1 MYNNYGFPY
10 SMPTATQPYGV
21 PMFPQSAPTAPQP
34 TAPQAPQGNAIT
46 NKIYVTGIEGAR
58 QYQLPNGSD
67 YILLDNDKAMIY
79 RKTVDATGKMDVQA
93 FDIVPH
99 KEPVEHYSSEYALK
113 SDLDALRKE
122 LETLKGNTTE

>member
-21 PMFPQSAPTAPQP
+21 PMFPQAPSAPQQTPNTSP
-34 TAPQAPQGNAIT
+34 LT
-46 NKIYVTGIEGAR
+46 NKIYVTGIDGAR

-67 YILLDNDKAMIY
+67 YVFLDNDKAMIY

-93 FDIVPH
+93 FDITPH
-99 KEPVEHYSSEYALK
+99 SEPSQSTQSEYALK

-122 LETLKGNTTE
+122 IASLKGGAKE

>member
-1 MYNNYGFPY
+1 MYQNYGFPY

-21 PMFPQSAPTAPQP
+21 PMFPQAPTAPQP
-34 TAPQAPQGNAIT
+34 TPQPTPNASPLT
-46 NKIYVTGIEGAR
+46 NKIYVTGIDGAR

-67 YILLDNDKAMIY
+67 YVFLDNDKAMIY

-93 FDIVPH
+93 FDIIPH
-99 KEPVEHYSSEYALK
+99 AEPAQPTQSEYALK

-122 LETLKGNTTE
+122 IAALKGGAKE

>member
-1 MYNNYGFPY
+1 MDNNYGFPY

-34 TAPQAPQGNAIT
+34 TPNASPLT
-46 NKIYVTGIEGAR
+46 NKIYVTGIDGAR

-67 YILLDNDKAMIY
+67 YVFLDNDKAMIY

-93 FDIVPH
+93 FDITPH
-99 KEPVEHYSSEYALK
+99 SEPSQSTQSEYALK

-122 LETLKGNTTE
+122 MATLKGGAKE